1 MEKKILSMLE
11 NQINMEMYSAYFYM
25 SMANWLTAN
34 NYPGFAKWMRV
45 QVKEE
50 LLHVAHFMNHIQ
62 SRNEKFNLM
71 KIDEPPQS
79 WASVKDIFEASY
91 THEQKVTKL
100 IGDIFKEARNTLDV
114 QTETFLHWF
123 ITEQIEEEK
132 NVADAV
138 TQIEMSGESKE
149 AIFMLDREYGARIFT
164 MPVNIV
170 F

>member
-1 MEKKILSMLE
+1 MEKKIVSMLE
-11 NQINMEMYSAYFYM
+11 NQINMEMYSAYIYM
-25 SMANWLTAN
+25 SMANWMTAN
-34 NYPGFAKWMRV
+34 NYPGFAKWMRIQV
-45 QVKEE
+45 QEE
-50 LLHVAHFMNHIQ
+50 LAHVAHFMNYIQ
-62 SRNEKFNLM
+62 NRNETFKLM

-79 WASVKDIFEASY
+79 WSSVKEIFEASY
-91 THEQKVTKL
+91 AHEQKVTKL
-100 IGDIFKEARNTLDV
+100 IGDIFREARNTLDV

-149 AIFMLDREYGARIFT
+149 AIFMLDREYGTRIFT
-164 MPVNIV
+164 MPANIV